1 MSYPELK
8 AIYESL
14 TPEVQT
20 EAKEVGDEIAA
31 LESVQPGK
39 PAPDLIGINPDGK
52 EIKLSDLKGN
62 VVLVDFWA
70 TWCGPCMRMSPVI
83 DELAQQ
89 YEGQVQI
96 GKYNIEEETEL
107 SDEYRIMSIPTILFF
122 KNGEQ
127 VRDLRLA
134 GSQSKAKLEE
144 NIKALLAL

>member
-1 MSYPELK
+1 M
-8 AIYESL
+8 AIKFTDS
-14 TPEVQT
+14 
-20 EAKEVGDEIAA
+20 G
-31 LESVQPGK
+31 
-39 PAPDLIGINPDGK
+39 AP
-52 EIKLSDLKGN
+52 
-62 VVLVDFWA
+62 VVIDFWA